1 MKIQYN
7 LVGILIFLSASV
19 HAQDKDRMKMDRS
32 QLSLIVVP
40 IVNEAKSEIEN
51 DYYSAI
57 SEINSALLKSGYKN
71 TLDFKTQQENI
82 ISQRAFTA
90 AHSKSDQM
98 KIIIEKAPAD
108 ICIETKIRWM
118 DSPPGATARQ
128 LQLSLKAVDKFTN
141 AIYSDAI
148 LLSQHREFPGM
159 DKAVETTLR
168 IDGKDAFSR
177 FLEQLDESY
186 KTVLNEGRQVNM
198 QFEVEATSDFT
209 IGKRIGD
216 VRLSEKIEDYVREK
230 ANAFNGQYKVIGE
243 SPDYMNILI
252 QVPLVDTAGHA
263 VTPGNFVGRG
273 MDNYFSQLGLE
284 VIYATKGTLL
294 KYVLKQ
300 KSTK

>member
-40 IVNEAKSEIEN
+40 IVNEAKREIEN
-51 DYYSAI
+51 DYCSAI

-98 KIIIEKAPAD
+98 KIIIEKTPAD
-108 ICIETKIRWM
+108 ICIETKMRWM
-118 DSPPGATARQ
+118 DSPPGTTARQ

-141 AIYSDAI
+141 AVYSDAI
-148 LLSQHREFPGM
+148 LHSQQREFPGM

-186 KTVLNEGRQVNM
+186 RTVLNEGRQVNM
-198 QFEVEATSDFT
+198 QFEVEATSDFS
-209 IGKRIGD
+209 IAKRIGD

-230 ANAFNGQYKVIGE
+230 ANAFKGQYKVIGE

-252 QVPLVDTAGHA
+252 QVPLIDTAGHA

-300 KSTK
+300 KSGK